1 MPWQQVTPM
10 SQKKEF
16 INLGQREDVNI
27 SRLCRYF
34 QVSRKTA
41 YKWLGRYR
49 QEGEVGLGDRSRR
62 PRSSPGATPA
72 VLEAAVLRVRE
83 AHPAWGGRKIRA
95 RLQAQGLVEVPAA
108 STITAILRRHGRI
121 DPEEAEKHRAW
132 QRFEAEA
139 ANELWQMDFKGHFA
153 MDQGRCHPLTVLDDH
168 SRFALG
174 LEACADERGV
184 TVKERLTGVFRHY
197 GLPRKMLMD
206 NGSPWG
212 ADAAHPYTPLT
223 VWLLRL
229 GVKVGHSG
237 PYHPQ
242 TLGKDERFHRTL
254 EAELLQYCRG
264 LELAACQRRFE
275 EWRLSYNLERPHE
288 ALGLAPPV
296 SRYRESPR
304 SFPETLPPLIYGPGD
319 QVRKVQAEGWLTF
332 RGRHFRLS
340 KAFRGEAVALRPT
353 LRDGIWEVF
362 FGPHRIAQIDERE
375 SPDHD

>member
-1 MPWQQVTPM
+1 M
-10 SQKKEF
+10 
-16 INLGQREDVNI
+16 
-27 SRLCRYF
+27 
-34 QVSRKTA
+34 
-41 YKWLGRYR
+41 
-49 QEGEVGLGDRSRR
+49 
-62 PRSSPGATPA
+62 
-72 VLEAAVLRVRE
+72 
-83 AHPAWGGRKIRA
+83 
-95 RLQAQGLVEVPAA
+95 PAA

-184 TVKERLTGVFRHY
+184 TVKERLTGVFRRY